1 MKNMNE
7 MIRQA
12 QIMQRKM
19 SEKQEQL
26 KSMTV
31 EASSGGGMVTV
42 TVTGGQEL
50 VGVSIEPSVVE
61 AGDVEMLQDLVLTAA
76 NEALKKSKE
85 LMEKELSAVTGG
97 LNIPGMF

>member
-1 MKNMNE
+1 MKGMNE

-12 QIMQRKM
+12 QVMQRKM
-19 SEKQEQL
+19 SEKQEEL
-26 KSMTV
+26 KTMTV

-42 TVTGGQEL
+42 VATGGQEIAE
-50 VGVSIEPSVVE
+50 VKIEESVME
-61 AGDVEMLQDLVLTAA
+61 GGDVEMLQDLVLTAA

-85 LMEKELSAVTGG
+85 MMEKEMSALTGG

>member
-1 MKNMNE
+1 MKGMNE

-12 QIMQRKM
+12 QVMQRKM
-19 SEKQEQL
+19 TQKQEEL
-26 KSMTV
+26 KSTVV

-42 TVTGGQEL
+42 KCTCGQE
-50 VGVSIEPSVVE
+50 VTEVVIEDSVME
-61 AGDVEMLQDLVLTAA
+61 AGDKDMLQDLVLTAV

-85 LMEKELSAVTGG
+85 VMEKELSSITGG

>member
-85 LMEKELSAVTGG
+85 LMEKELSTVTGG